1 MSLKD
6 LLEPTNPARVG
17 LVLTERFLNC
27 PSEVVPP
34 MYRMLE
40 EEISWALE
48 DKEPYNFS
56 HYLVLSK
63 SYTEVASKLDEEDSQ
78 AQKKKKQKTSAN
90 MEKSPTMFHFHPED
104 EVLQRHASLYGGFD
118 YLKQEGEGQSDAK
131 RTFQDL
137 GVKPRG
143 HLILI
148 EGAKFGAVVKSL
160 EGYFGQN

>member
-1 MSLKD
+1 
-6 LLEPTNPARVG
+6 
-17 LVLTERFLNC
+17 
-27 PSEVVPP
+27 
-34 MYRMLE
+34 MYRMLD

-48 DKEPYNFS
+48 EKEPYNFS

-63 SYTEVASKLDEEDSQ
+63 TYTEVASKLDEDNSQ
-78 AQKKKKQKTSAN
+78 PQKKKKQKTSAN
-90 MEKSPTMFHFHPED
+90 TEKSPTMFHFHPED
-104 EVLQRHASLYGGFD
+104 EVLQRHAILCGGFD

-148 EGAKFGAVVKSL
+148 QAAKFGAVVKSL
-160 EGYFGQN
+160 EEYFGQK